1 MSLTH
6 RTISHSN
13 LSRHNSPEPGS
24 SGDSNQDHVG
34 SSTIVLVGRSTKG
47 STGLVNSNNKPSCTE
62 YVENERRDG
71 EWEQGMKRPSRE
83 VVRRHDL
90 DPN

>member
-34 SSTIVLVGRSTKG
+34 SSTIVVGRSTKG
-47 STGLVNSNNKPSCTE
+47 STDLVNSNNKPSCMD
-62 YVENERRDG
+62 YVENERREG
-71 EWEQGMKRPSRE
+71 GGEQGIEETKS
-83 VVRRHDL
+83 
-90 DPN
+90 